1 MDSQVRA
8 LSCLIVDAEV
18 KEIAREKIVKL
29 MQAAVEDFSFDV
41 YYPNEETSYRSHQV
55 PTEENPVKILD

>member
-1 MDSQVRA
+1 MNV
-8 LSCLIVDAEV
+8 EV

-55 PTEENPVKILD
+55 PTEENPVKILDQQF